1 MMTDDKTAQHQSKQ
15 QSWQGVNETIKKC
28 LLYSGLSKNMTKIV
42 FVFGPRPETESE
54 GTGQQWHVS
63 GVLCWPDDQWRLSFF
78 SLHLFQS
85 SLYPQLSSSS
95 SFSFQNHFSASQ
107 WALLMLVKDSDA
119 NVSFLYSLSFFIVT
133 LLFTFVF
140 FIPPHYDS
148 AVIVFFHVSI
158 SPSVQWRPFRGKS
171 F

>member
-1 MMTDDKTAQHQSKQ
+1 MMTDDKTAQQC
-15 QSWQGVNETIKKC
+15 WQGVNETIKKC

-42 FVFGPRPETESE
+42 FVFGTPETESE

-63 GVLCWPDDQWRLSFF
+63 GVLCWPDDQWQLSFF
-78 SLHLFQS
+78 CLHLFQS

-133 LLFTFVF
+133 FFLLLFFF
-140 FIPPHYDS
+140 FIPPHCDS
-148 AVIVFFHVSI
+148 AVSVAGNDNFHSNCFLSCFNFTFCAIDAV
-158 SPSVQWRPFRGKS
+158 
-171 F
+171 

>member
-1 MMTDDKTAQHQSKQ
+1 MMTDDKTAQQC
-15 QSWQGVNETIKKC
+15 WQGVNETIKKC

-42 FVFGPRPETESE
+42 FVFGPPETESE

-78 SLHLFQS
+78 CLHLFQS

-133 LLFTFVF
+133 FFLLLFF
-140 FIPPHYDS
+140 FIPPHCDS
-148 AVIVFFHVSI
+148 AVSVAENDNFHSNCFLSCFNFTFCAIEAV
-158 SPSVQWRPFRGKS
+158 
-171 F
+171 